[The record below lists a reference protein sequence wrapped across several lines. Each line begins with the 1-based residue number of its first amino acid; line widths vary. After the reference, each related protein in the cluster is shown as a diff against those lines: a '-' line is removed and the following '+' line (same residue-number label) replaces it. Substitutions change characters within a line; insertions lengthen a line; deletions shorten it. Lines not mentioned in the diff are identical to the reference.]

1 MRKKQGKRK
10 RQIPDDVT
18 ISPAIVDVSKFRN
31 CGDVFVD
38 KIERIWYNK
47 FEIQTKQTKGGFP
60 MQRKTSKRK
69 LIILLA
75 SVAVLLVLSAFFF
88 ARIPQRI
95 AADQLN
101 KASDLPYG
109 FLASP
114 DFTNENFRIVDGFG
128 TTGYY
133 DRKYAEETKE
143 AEETG
148 TSGEPGLSDDWLLRH
163 GAVVWWTSSYPDA
176 VVGSSKITRIVC
188 ADPAYRIFGCAAGD
202 DIGTFSAALVR
213 AGFKQSSTRRYTY
226 TKCGIHITLIP
237 DDTRTKVAYFSV
249 QAESGNLFRVQY

>member
-1 MRKKQGKRK
+1 MQKK
-10 RQIPDDVT
+10 
-18 ISPAIVDVSKFRN
+18 A
-31 CGDVFVD
+31 
-38 KIERIWYNK
+38 
-47 FEIQTKQTKGGFP
+47 
-60 MQRKTSKRK
+60 SKRK

-75 SVAVLLVLSAFFF
+75 SVAVLLVLFAFFF

-109 FLASP
+109 FLASL
-114 DFTNENFRIVDGFG
+114 DFTNENFRIVGGFG

-143 AEETG
+143 TNEAEENG
-148 TSGEPGLSDDWLLRH
+148 TSGEPDLSDDWLLGH

-213 AGFKQSSTRRYTY
+213 AGFRQSSTRRYTY
-226 TKCGIHITLIP
+226 TKCGIHITLTP